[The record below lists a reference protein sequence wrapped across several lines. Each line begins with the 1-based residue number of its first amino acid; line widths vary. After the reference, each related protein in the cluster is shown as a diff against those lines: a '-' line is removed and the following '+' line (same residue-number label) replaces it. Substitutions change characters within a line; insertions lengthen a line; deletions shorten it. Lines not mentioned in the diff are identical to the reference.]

1 MSLRKIDENITVP
14 NLADFQAAAPKWES
28 IQCRLV
34 TPMYGGGV
42 KSAEPDIQQPI
53 RVTAI
58 RGQLRFWWR
67 LLASQKV
74 FRLPENLNIRQAEF
88 ALWGGMNDGDES
100 GKASAVLL
108 RVSNILFEK
117 GNTWHKQSATA
128 PYTEYA
134 PRMSDI
140 LNYVL
145 FPARDT
151 DICLLKPKFSWQLE
165 WHIDKNAP
173 IFWRT
178 EKKDGKE
185 KRIKFSDETYQELS
199 KQVIETLRWWT
210 TFGGMGARTRRGC
223 GAFAVEKSTLPEIV
237 KPISLDEIQAANC
250 QLVTVDRNNIIKEWE
265 QEQEK
270 SQSKKKK
277 SKWEKDDAMFAWEFA
292 VKRLR
297 DFRQGVNVGRN
308 EPSDEAKA
316 AGKPAGR
323 SRWTEPDAIR
333 RITIGEQK
341 YRGKHIPKQNGSNQ
355 FPRGMFGMPIIFH
368 FPPFE
373 RVNGQFVPTH
383 EPQDTSLQPV
393 GKERMASPVIIRPI
407 LQNGQWKAAALLL
420 PHDFSNL
427 KVELKIEK
435 NDKKTVVLLDKDKA
449 NEIKP
454 IAGNGGRDPL
464 SAFMNYFANP
474 TKQD

>member
-1 MSLRKIDENITVP
+1 MSLRKIDIEVP
-14 NLADFQAAAPKWES
+14 VFNKETRTIKIDDSSLEISAIAREWES

-42 KSAEPDIQQPI
+42 KSAEPDIQRPI

-74 FRLPENLNIRQAEF
+74 FKLPENLNIRQAEF

-108 RVSNILFEK
+108 RVNNVLFEGK
-117 GNTWHKQSATA
+117 NTTDKNKKSEIA
-128 PYTEYA
+128 PYTDYA

-145 FPARDT
+145 FPARGT
-151 DICLLKPKFSWQLE
+151 DIHLLKPEFSWQLE

-173 IFWRT
+173 VFWRT
-178 EKKDGKE
+178 EKKDSKE
-185 KRIKFSDETYQELS
+185 KRIEFLDETYQELN

-210 TFGGMGARTRRGC
+210 TFGGLGARTRRGC
-223 GAFAVEKSTLPEIV
+223 GAFIVEQSTRPEIV
-237 KPISLDEIQAANC
+237 RPIVEVDIKKAGC
-250 QLVTVDRNNIIKEWE
+250 QFAITTDNAPNAIK
-265 QEQEK
+265 
-270 SQSKKKK
+270 
-277 SKWEKDDAMFAWEFA
+277 AWEIA

-297 DFRQGVNVGRN
+297 DFRQGVGVGRN
-308 EPSDEAKA
+308 PPSKEAQA
-316 AGKPAGR
+316 ARKPAGC

-333 RITIGEQK
+333 RITIGEQQ
-341 YRGKHIPKQNGSNQ
+341 YRGKHTPKHNGGNQ

-373 RVNGQFVPTH
+373 KVNGQRVPTY

-427 KVELKIEK
+427 QVELKKGNNQKEA
-435 NDKKTVVLLDKDKA
+435 VVLL
-449 NEIKP
+449 NENTINKIQP
-454 IAGNGGRDPL
+454 ITDNGGGDPL
-464 SAFMNYFANP
+464 SAFMKYFANP
-474 TKQD
+474 TK

>member
-1 MSLRKIDENITVP
+1 MSLRKIDIEVP
-14 NLADFQAAAPKWES
+14 VFNKETRTIKIDDYSLEISAIAREWES
-28 IQCRLV
+28 IQCCLV

-67 LLASQKV
+67 LLAAQKV
-74 FRLPENLNIRQAEF
+74 FKLPENLNIRQAEF

-100 GKASAVLL
+100 GKASAVFLRIKQFSSPKKIAYFNKWDNDKKTRLRNRNKELL
-108 RVSNILFEK
+108 PNS
-117 GNTWHKQSATA
+117 
-128 PYTEYA
+128 
-134 PRMSDI
+134 
-140 LNYVL
+140 YVL
-145 FPARDT
+145 FAMDSEEESNKT
-151 DICLLKPKFSWQLE
+151 FLIDKGLTWDLE
-165 WHIDKNAP
+165 WYLDRNAD
-173 IFWRT
+173 IFWSKKKENGKEIRDQFLT
-178 EKKDGKE
+178 EK
-185 KRIKFSDETYQELS
+185 YQATLS
-199 KQVIETLRWWT
+199 QVIETLRWWT

-223 GAFAVEKSTLPEIV
+223 GAFVVEKSTQPEIQ
-237 KPISLDEIQAANC
+237 KAISIDEIQAANC
-250 QLVTVDRNNIIKEWE
+250 KLSVANPN
-265 QEQEK
+265 
-270 SQSKKKK
+270 SN
-277 SKWEKDDAMFAWEFA
+277 DAMVAWELA

-435 NDKKTVVLLDKDKA
+435 NDKKPVVLLDKDKA

>member
-1 MSLRKIDENITVP
+1 MSLRKIDIEVP
-14 NLADFQAAAPKWES
+14 VFNKETRTIKIDDSSLEISAIAREWES

-42 KSAEPDIQQPI
+42 KSAVPDIQQPI

-67 LLASQKV
+67 LLAAQKV

-108 RVSNILFEK
+108 RVNNVLFENR
-117 GNTWHKQSATA
+117 NTRHEQSATEL
-128 PYTEYA
+128 YTEYA
-134 PRMSDI
+134 PSTSDI

-151 DICLLKPKFSWQLE
+151 DIRLLKPKFSWQLE

-185 KRIKFSDETYQELS
+185 KRIQFLDETYQELS
-199 KQVIETLRWWT
+199 QQVIDTLRWWT

-223 GAFAVEKSTLPEIV
+223 GAFVVEKSTLPEIE
-237 KPISLDEIQAANC
+237 KPISATEMTNAGCRLAIAQ
-250 QLVTVDRNNIIKEWE
+250 NNTN
-265 QEQEK
+265 
-270 SQSKKKK
+270 
-277 SKWEKDDAMFAWEFA
+277 DAMAAWKIA
-292 VKRLR
+292 VQRLR
-297 DFRQGVNVGRN
+297 DFRQGKDTGRN
-308 EPSDEAKA
+308 
-316 AGKPAGR
+316 GLRGR

-333 RITIGEQK
+333 RLTKQ
-341 YRGKHIPKQNGSNQ
+341 YPAKHKPEHEGGNQ

-383 EPQDTSLQPV
+383 EPSDTSLQPV

-435 NDKKTVVLLDKDKA
+435 NNKKPVVLLDKDKA

>member
-108 RVSNILFEK
+108 RVNNVLFENR
-117 GNTWHKQSATA
+117 NTWHEQSATE

-145 FPARDT
+145 FPARGT

-173 IFWRT
+173 IFWHT

-185 KRIKFSDETYQELS
+185 KRIQFLDETYQELS

-223 GAFAVEKSTLPEIV
+223 GAFVVEKSTLPEIE
-237 KPISLDEIQAANC
+237 KPISATEMTDAGCRLAIAKNE
-250 QLVTVDRNNIIKEWE
+250 T
-265 QEQEK
+265 
-270 SQSKKKK
+270 
-277 SKWEKDDAMFAWEFA
+277 KDALTAWKIA
-292 VKRLR
+292 VQRLR

-308 EPSDEAKA
+308 EPSDEARA

-333 RITIGEQK
+333 RLIDK
-341 YRGKHIPKQNGSNQ
+341 YPAKHKPEHEGGNQ

-368 FPPFE
+368 FGDRE
-373 RVNGQFVPTH
+373 
-383 EPQDTSLQPV
+383 EPSDTSLQPV
-393 GKERMASPVIIRPI
+393 DKERMASPVIIRPI

-427 KVELKIEK
+427 EVELKIEK
-435 NDKKTVVLLDKDKA
+435 NNKKPVVLLDKGKA
-449 NEIKP
+449 NDIKP

-474 TKQD
+474 TTQQSD